1 LRQPEPASVS
11 VHTAGLEDL
20 GESESGSADQ
30 GPSRLEPDSD
40 LDDWALD
47 VELHRLHRLVTAA
60 MPASQPQSPMMLPSY
75 PWQAGQ
81 GAIGAPTNPAQPS
94 LAASRVSPRRRASVV
109 AWSLLGFGIMAFV
122 CGAIL
127 LAWSLIADRSEL
139 WTLGMPICLAGQL
152 GLLLGLV
159 FQLSRMWDDN
169 RQTANQLASVDQRLD
184 DLKQTATLL
193 TTGHSSP
200 AQSFYAHMA
209 GGAGPQILLADLKS
223 QLDLLAVQ
231 MSTTRR

>member
-1 LRQPEPASVS
+1 MEPS
-11 VHTAGLEDL
+11 
-20 GESESGSADQ
+20 
-30 GPSRLEPDSD
+30 SD

-60 MPASQPQSPMMLPSY
+60 MPPLLPQPPTMLATL
-75 PWQAGQ
+75 PWQSGQ
-81 GAIGAPTNPAQPS
+81 GQAAPTNSAQSP
-94 LAASRVSPRRRASVV
+94 LAISRVAPRRRASIVV
-109 AWSLLGFGIMAFV
+109 WSLLGLGIMAFV

-127 LAWSLIADRSEL
+127 LAWSLIADRAEL

-159 FQLSRMWDDN
+159 FQLSRLWDDN

-193 TTGHSSP
+193 TTGHASP

-209 GGAGPQILLADLKS
+209 GGASPQILLADLKS

-231 MSTTRR
+231 MLTARR